1 MELANRDKI
10 YKLINLGG
18 KRWQKGNFDRIYFND
33 LDKIIKLEHKPSH
46 TTLNG
51 VSIEQARGEEISL
64 TCLRGKFWYDLQ
76 KNKFM
81 GRDLSCKADDDIK
94 QMLIDIMS
102 EHLGDNEFT
111 SILSDLDD
119 II

>member
-1 MELANRDKI
+1 MELANSDKI
-10 YKLINLGG
+10 NKLIKLGG
-18 KRWQKGNFDRIYFND
+18 KRWTKGNFDRIYFNN
-33 LDKIIKLEHKPSH
+33 LEKIIKLEHKAH

-51 VSIEQARGEEISL
+51 ELIGQVRGEEISF

-76 KNKFM
+76 KDKFM
-81 GRDLSCKADDDIK
+81 GRNLHCKADDDIK

-102 EHLGDNEFT
+102 ERLGDNEFT
-111 SILSDLDD
+111 SILADLDD